1 MIVIELS
8 GGRSELGVEVSDEST
23 RAGVALILAAGRG
36 TRMRSRLAKVLH
48 PLLGLPM
55 ARFSIDAAVDAGL
68 APTVIVHHQEDQVR
82 AGLAG
87 EGIRFVRQ
95 EQTRGTGDAVASAL
109 PTLPASGV
117 VVVLCGDTPLVRGET
132 LKRLLAEHGD
142 RLATVIST
150 VVAEPARYGRLVR
163 DDGPLRIVEASSAT
177 PEQLAICEIN
187 TGIYAFDA
195 AFLHEVVPHLPP
207 NPPKGE
213 IYLTD
218 VLQLAAERG
227 RAGVLVAD
235 DPDEFLGV
243 NDRVALAQA
252 RSILQKRHIEAIA
265 LSGVTFEDP
274 GTTLVEA
281 GVQVGPDTIIAP
293 GVVLRGQ
300 TRIGEGSTIGAHCVI
315 ADTTIGDGVT
325 IKSHSVCEGAT
336 VADGAS
342 VGPFA
347 RLRPAADIGAG
358 AKIGNF
364 VEVKKSTIAARA
376 KVSHLSYIG
385 DATIGPGAN
394 IGAGT
399 ITCNYD
405 GFNKHRTTIG
415 ADAFIGSNTALV
427 APVTVGEGAIVGAG
441 SVITRDVPDDALALG
456 RGRQTNMEGRA
467 LTMRERL
474 AAIKRG
480 LSWS

>member
-1 MIVIELS
+1 
-8 GGRSELGVEVSDEST
+8 
-23 RAGVALILAAGRG
+23 
-36 TRMRSRLAKVLH
+36 MRSRLAKVLH

-55 ARFSIDAAVDAGL
+55 ARFSIDAAVEAGL

-87 EGIRFVRQ
+87 KDITFVRQ

-109 PTLPASGV
+109 PTLPATGV

-132 LKRLLAEHGD
+132 LKGLLAQHGD
-142 RLATVIST
+142 NLATVISA
-150 VVAEPARYGRLVR
+150 VVEEPARYGRLVR
-163 DDGPLRIVEASSAT
+163 DDGPLRIVEADNAT

-187 TGIYAFDA
+187 TGIYAFDV

-207 NPPKGE
+207 HPPKGE

-227 RAGVLVAD
+227 RAGVLVAPD
-235 DPDEFLGV
+235 ADEFLGV
-243 NDRVALAQA
+243 NDRVALAEA
-252 RSILQKRHIEAIA
+252 RAILQQRRIEAIA

-274 GTTLVEA
+274 ATTLVEA
-281 GVQVGPDTIIAP
+281 TVQIGPETTIAP
-293 GVVLRGQ
+293 GVVLRGK
-300 TRIGEGSTIGAHCVI
+300 TTIGEGSTIGAHCVLS
-315 ADTTIGDGVT
+315 DTTVGAGVT
-325 IKSHSVCEGAT
+325 IKSHSVCEGASIAENAT
-336 VADGAS
+336 

-347 RLRPAADIGAG
+347 RLRPAADIGRG

-364 VEVKKSTIAARA
+364 VEVKKATVEAGA

-385 DATIGPGAN
+385 DATIGAGAN
-394 IGAGT
+394 VGAGT

-405 GFNKHRTTIG
+405 GFNKHRTTIAPG
-415 ADAFIGSNTALV
+415 AFIGSNTSLV
-427 APVTVGEGAIVGAG
+427 APVTVGEDAIVAAG
-441 SVITRDVPDDALALG
+441 SVVTRDVPKDALALG
-456 RGRQTNMEGRA
+456 RARQTNKEGRA
-467 LTMRERL
+467 AQIRERL

>member
-1 MIVIELS
+1 M
-8 GGRSELGVEVSDEST
+8 SDDSA

-48 PLLGLPM
+48 PLLGQPM
-55 ARFSIDAAVDAGL
+55 ARFSIDAALDAGL

-87 EGIRFVRQ
+87 EGITFVRQ

-132 LKRLLAEHGD
+132 LRRLLAAHGD

-150 VVAEPARYGRLVR
+150 VVEEPARYGRLVR
-163 DDGPLRIVEASSAT
+163 DDGPLRIVEADSAT
-177 PEQLAICEIN
+177 PEQLAIREIN
-187 TGIYAFDA
+187 TGIYAFDV
-195 AFLHEVVPHLPP
+195 AFLQEVVPHLPP
-207 NPPKGE
+207 HPPKGE

-227 RAGVLVAD
+227 RAGVLVAA

-243 NDRVALAQA
+243 NDRVALSQA
-252 RSILQKRHIEAIA
+252 RGILQRRLINDLA

-274 GTTLVEA
+274 ATTLVEL
-281 GVQVGPDTIIAP
+281 GVRIGQDTTIAP
-293 GVVLRGQ
+293 GVVLRG
-300 TRIGEGSTIGAHCVI
+300 R
-315 ADTTIGDGVT
+315 TTIGEDCTIGSHCEITDTTLGAGVAVLPHT
-325 IKSHSVCEGAT
+325 VCEGA
-336 VADGAS
+336 VVSAGAS

-347 RLRPAADIGAG
+347 RLRPAADIGEG

-364 VEVKKSTIAARA
+364 VEVKKSTVAAGA

-385 DATIGPGAN
+385 DATIGADAN
-394 IGAGT
+394 VGAGT

-405 GFNKHRTTIG
+405 GFGKHRTTIG
-415 ADAFIGSNTALV
+415 PGAFIGSNTALV
-427 APVTVGEGAIVGAG
+427 APVTVGQGAIVAAG

-456 RGRQTNMEGRA
+456 RARQSNKDGRA
-467 LTMRERL
+467 AVIRRVLSSRRRE
-474 AAIKRG
+474 
-480 LSWS
+480 